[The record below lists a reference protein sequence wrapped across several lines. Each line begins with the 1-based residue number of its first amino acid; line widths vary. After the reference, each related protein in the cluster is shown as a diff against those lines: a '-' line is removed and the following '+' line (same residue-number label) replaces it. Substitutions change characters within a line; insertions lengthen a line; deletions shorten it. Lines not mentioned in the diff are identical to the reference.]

1 MSVRRKMEG
10 GRWKMKAG
18 VDPATT
24 IQGYISGDD
33 FVSRQNLQII
43 QSLTVVGIED
53 RQQMKRPFAPNATIG

>member
-1 MSVRRKMEG
+1 
-10 GRWKMKAG
+10 MKAG

-43 QSLTVVGIED
+43 QSLTIVGIED